1 MTLEQRKKLQFLG
14 GLLCSWP
21 YPQPY
26 RRQTMSP
33 RAATTA
39 RRNNKTHPN
48 KRNLKKRL
56 KQIEENV
63 RILQKLAEEDA

>member
-1 MTLEQRKKLQFLG
+1 
-14 GLLCSWP
+14 
-21 YPQPY
+21 
-26 RRQTMSP
+26 MSP